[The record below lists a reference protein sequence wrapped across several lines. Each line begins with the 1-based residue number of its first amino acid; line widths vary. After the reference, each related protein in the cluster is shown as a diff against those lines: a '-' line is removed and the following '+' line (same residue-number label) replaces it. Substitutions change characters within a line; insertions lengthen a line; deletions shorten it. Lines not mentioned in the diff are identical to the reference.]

1 MSWQAWLAGSRGAEL
16 QTVPLAFDHP
26 GFILFSS
33 GTTGAPKCIVHSAAG
48 VLLKDLAEQRVH
60 LDIRAGDRV
69 CYFTTC
75 GWMMWNWLVMALGT
89 QATVVLYDG
98 QPMFPEADRLLGL
111 VADEEL
117 TFLGV
122 SAKYIEALREKGV
135 QRAPGSMPSLRTIA
149 STGSPLAPELFEYV
163 YESIDPTVHL
173 ASISGGTDIC
183 GCFVLGVPTEPIYAG
198 AIQGAAL
205 GMDVRVYDDDGQ
217 EVATGTRGE
226 LVCRT
231 PFPSQPLGFWGDDG
245 TRLRNSYFARFLG
258 VWAHG
263 DFISRT
269 DEGGFVI
276 HGRSD
281 ATLNAHGVRI
291 GTAEIYRIV
300 DALDFVSESIVVGQR
315 QGLDTRIVLFVVTR
329 DGRVLTEEM
338 RGQIAQALR
347 RQASP
352 RHVPAE
358 IVQVPA
364 VPRTVTGKLAEL
376 AVTDI
381 VNGDPIRNTSG
392 LANADDLRAFGAWS
406 QSN

>member
-1 MSWQAWLAGSRGAEL
+1 
-16 QTVPLAFDHP
+16 
-26 GFILFSS
+26 
-33 GTTGAPKCIVHSAAG
+33 
-48 VLLKDLAEQRVH
+48 
-60 LDIRAGDRV
+60 
-69 CYFTTC
+69 
-75 GWMMWNWLVMALGT
+75 
-89 QATVVLYDG
+89 
-98 QPMFPEADRLLGL
+98 
-111 VADEEL
+111 
-117 TFLGV
+117 
-122 SAKYIEALREKGV
+122 
-135 QRAPGSMPSLRTIA
+135 
-149 STGSPLAPELFEYV
+149 
-163 YESIDPTVHL
+163 
-173 ASISGGTDIC
+173 
-183 GCFVLGVPTEPIYAG
+183 
-198 AIQGAAL
+198 
-205 GMDVRVYDDDGQ
+205 MDVRVYDDDGQ